1 MKNICNEEVV
11 KTKQL
16 QLKMKCPENESS
28 NKLLMDSKKNL
39 KKYHKKLKDSIKI
52 WMTLRYNRC
61 LPIKKCSPLKTNS
74 KNWKKMVLPY
84 KLKCKSF

>member
-28 NKLLMDSKKNL
+28 NKLLMGSKKNL
-39 KKYHKKLKDSIKI
+39 KKYHKKLKDWIKI
-52 WMTLRYNRC
+52 
-61 LPIKKCSPLKTNS
+61 
-74 KNWKKMVLPY
+74 
-84 KLKCKSF
+84 